1 MLIAMLALS
10 ANAANEKKS
19 VSQVTD
25 AVALTTDIDYT
36 ITGETPFATTG
47 SVDIQNTEHAVLI
60 FQKVKPSKVIKNW
73 MGKIYINGEKAAD
86 GVNCQVKMY
95 NRGAIIMPYGKDF
108 MPLTCYTES
117 NFEGESYNNYT
128 EGSYSGFMKSLT
140 EKELN
145 NNFKSFKLKRGYMVT
160 FALGSSGWGYSRC
173 FIADAEDLEMNLPTN
188 MSGRVSSYRLFKWW
202 DASKAGIHDTSAAT
216 NDALNTTSCF
226 DWAQGNASL
235 LPDVEWVPNHI
246 YEDWPSASTCGSVTG
261 SCHMKT
267 NNEPGNSADDHPQDV
282 ETVLNNWQNLMRTGM
297 RLCSESSHDG
307 SMNHLKTFIE
317 EIDKRGWRCDILDL
331 HCYWQ
336 AGTFNNLTWYSDNY
350 GNGRPIWISEWVWG
364 ASWNNNGIF
373 AVGNRGDYEG
383 NWSKNYDGTKPIL
396 EVLNAND
403 RVERYFYWNSE
414 ANCSKIIKDGKMSTL
429 GKYYST
435 METGLAFKRKNEYV
449 PKVVYN
455 APTDLAGTYN
465 KTKGTFT
472 LTWNDANGDML
483 DSLVVEV
490 KKQGESKFTWL
501 ANVPLK
507 DMNDKVV
514 KYTFTDQPEAGATYY
529 RVAAYPIGS
538 KTAKYSDETSVTVGS
553 SRGTDA
559 YQYGKLFMTGTEA
572 VATDYS
578 EAFAE
583 TPAVFMGLC
592 TNKNTKLYPG
602 NLLTG
607 VTNKKFTYAIL
618 PWAKQSNSETKL
630 TATEEIPFL
639 ALKDNSNEK
648 YGDLQTEVGV
658 VEASKDTVE
667 VKFRTPFPK
676 GVTPVVIAE
685 IRNAS
690 LKSRPISIS
699 TWDVTNEGFKL
710 FIEYEEGFNLS
721 ISLDQNVC
729 YFAITPGIAYLD
741 EANDL
746 IIAAG
751 RCEEGLYGS
760 TYRAQN
766 FVNGEEQLYFKNPLL
781 FGGLQTR
788 NYHSA
793 TLLRRHGDKTS
804 SDEGEHNGMVTGAN
818 VKRMVDTSSS
828 TKDNKSSSDFADVFG
843 WVVIAE
849 RAEGASVPSD
859 PSAIID
865 AEAAANG
872 SQLRV
877 KVENGVISVLDDV
890 PYSIYTMAGSKV
902 NPKAAQPAGLYI
914 VTSTGKHAAVVRV
927 K

>member
-19 VSQVTD
+19 VGQVTD
-25 AVALTTDIDYT
+25 AVALTTDVDYI
-36 ITGETPFATTG
+36 ITDETPFATTG

-73 MGKIYINGEKAAD
+73 MGKIYINGEQAAD

-364 ASWNNNGIF
+364 
-373 AVGNRGDYEG
+373 
-383 NWSKNYDGTKPIL
+383 
-396 EVLNAND
+396 
-403 RVERYFYWNSE
+403 
-414 ANCSKIIKDGKMSTL
+414 
-429 GKYYST
+429 
-435 METGLAFKRKNEYV
+435 
-449 PKVVYN
+449 
-455 APTDLAGTYN
+455 
-465 KTKGTFT
+465 
-472 LTWNDANGDML
+472 
-483 DSLVVEV
+483 
-490 KKQGESKFTWL
+490 
-501 ANVPLK
+501 
-507 DMNDKVV
+507 
-514 KYTFTDQPEAGATYY
+514 
-529 RVAAYPIGS
+529 
-538 KTAKYSDETSVTVGS
+538 
-553 SRGTDA
+553 
-559 YQYGKLFMTGTEA
+559 
-572 VATDYS
+572 
-578 EAFAE
+578 
-583 TPAVFMGLC
+583 
-592 TNKNTKLYPG
+592 
-602 NLLTG
+602 
-607 VTNKKFTYAIL
+607 
-618 PWAKQSNSETKL
+618 
-630 TATEEIPFL
+630 
-639 ALKDNSNEK
+639 
-648 YGDLQTEVGV
+648 
-658 VEASKDTVE
+658 
-667 VKFRTPFPK
+667 
-676 GVTPVVIAE
+676 
-685 IRNAS
+685 
-690 LKSRPISIS
+690 
-699 TWDVTNEGFKL
+699 
-710 FIEYEEGFNLS
+710 
-721 ISLDQNVC
+721 
-729 YFAITPGIAYLD
+729 
-741 EANDL
+741 
-746 IIAAG
+746 
-751 RCEEGLYGS
+751 
-760 TYRAQN
+760 
-766 FVNGEEQLYFKNPLL
+766 
-781 FGGLQTR
+781 
-788 NYHSA
+788 
-793 TLLRRHGDKTS
+793 
-804 SDEGEHNGMVTGAN
+804 
-818 VKRMVDTSSS
+818 
-828 TKDNKSSSDFADVFG
+828 
-843 WVVIAE
+843 
-849 RAEGASVPSD
+849 
-859 PSAIID
+859 
-865 AEAAANG
+865 
-872 SQLRV
+872 
-877 KVENGVISVLDDV
+877 
-890 PYSIYTMAGSKV
+890 
-902 NPKAAQPAGLYI
+902 
-914 VTSTGKHAAVVRV
+914 
-927 K
+927 